1 MRTALTLLAALALA
15 SCSTTGQDKAAATTA
30 NAVATPLTDL
40 NLVQANIPELL
51 QQAAHQ
57 PYALPADR
65 SCEALAAAVKQ
76 LDESLGPD
84 LDAPSA
90 DARGLLDRA
99 GDEAGDAAAGA
110 LKRTAEGVIPFRGW
124 IRKLTGAERY
134 SRRVSV
140 AITAGG
146 VRRGFLKGLKVSQG
160 CAA

>member
-65 SCEALAAAVKQ
+65 SCEALAAAIKQ
-76 LDESLGPD
+76 LDEVLGPD
-84 LDAPSA
+84 LDTPSP

-134 SRRVSV
+134 SRRVAV

-146 VRRGFLKGLKVSQG
+146 VRRGFLKGLRVSQG